1 MHTTAAARRA
11 DILRAEEHP
20 AIAAERAVEA
30 DPPATAAAD
39 TVRVAATP
47 VVVTAAVVDT
57 VVAADTATD
66 VN

>member
-1 MHTTAAARRA
+1 
-11 DILRAEEHP
+11 
-20 AIAAERAVEA
+20 
-30 DPPATAAAD
+30 
-39 TVRVAATP
+39 VAATP